1 MMEEKKEKLL
11 AAIKA
16 VDEKIDEQEK
26 RIPPHSV
33 KPVHIA
39 VMDELES
46 LRDELV
52 KRLAELDK
60 AGANA

>member
-1 MMEEKKEKLL
+1 MKEKKENLL

-16 VDEKIDEQEK
+16 VEEKIEEQEK

-39 VMDELES
+39 VMDELEAM
-46 LRDELV
+46 RDELV
-52 KRLAELDK
+52 KRLRELDK
-60 AGANA
+60 DRGES